1 MSFRVLARSVISQN
15 RNQADSLGGVPIL
28 PSSLANPVT
37 LAGLTIA
44 LLLPIPPYREPFLHL
59 LMARFGMSWM
69 SAWELVGVIS
79 KLAVII
85 GIPLL
90 VVRWEHRRLTSI
102 GIRTPSAMDFLGAI
116 LVFVIYLLMSP
127 HLRRFADAV
136 PAMSAELTLG
146 ATLYATLPKWLDWTG
161 LVANSI
167 AEEVGFRGYSIER
180 IEEMTGST
188 AVAAAFP
195 LVVNTLVHAPI
206 WGIHGMLIKAP
217 ILLLLV
223 VLYLWRRSLFGCV
236 IAHLLIDMRA
246 FEF

>member
-1 MSFRVLARSVISQN
+1 MTQ
-15 RNQADSLGGVPIL
+15 
-28 PSSLANPVT
+28 
-37 LAGLTIA
+37 
-44 LLLPIPPYREPFLHL
+44 
-59 LMARFGMSWM
+59 FGMSWI

-79 KLAVII
+79 KLVVIV
-85 GIPLL
+85 GIPML

-102 GIRTPSAMDFLGAI
+102 GMHAPSAIDYLGAI
-116 LVFVIYLLMSP
+116 LMFVAYLLLSP

-136 PAMSAELTLG
+136 RAMSAELTLG
-146 ATLYATLPKWLDWTG
+146 ATLYSTLPKWLDWTG

-188 AVAAAFP
+188 AIAAVLP
-195 LVVNTLVHAPI
+195 LIVNVLVHAPI

-217 ILLLLV
+217 TLLLLV

-236 IAHLLIDMRA
+236 IAHLLIEIRA

>member
-1 MSFRVLARSVISQN
+1 M
-15 RNQADSLGGVPIL
+15 
-28 PSSLANPVT
+28 
-37 LAGLTIA
+37 
-44 LLLPIPPYREPFLHL
+44 

-79 KLAVII
+79 KLVVIV
-85 GIPLL
+85 GIPIL
-90 VVRWEHRRLTSI
+90 VVRWEHRRLSSI
-102 GIRTPSAMDFLGAI
+102 GMRAPSAKDCVGAI
-116 LVFVIYLLMSP
+116 LVFVAYVLMIP

-136 PAMSAELTLG
+136 PDMSAELTLG
-146 ATLYATLPKWLDWTG
+146 ATLYSSLPKWLDWTG
-161 LVANSI
+161 LVANAI

-188 AVAAAFP
+188 AIAAALP
-195 LVVNTLVHAPI
+195 LIVNVLVHAPI

-217 ILLLLV
+217 ILLLFV

-236 IAHLLIDMRA
+236 IAHLLMDIRA